1 MKSRIF
7 MYLFIFAVLLVIF
20 QYANAKNILE
30 SYRIKTEKKEAQVE
44 KLKDSVQKLFDR
56 NYDLS
61 LFTITNNDDALSY
74 FEDTDLNRDNIEAMV
89 MDALYNTNT
98 YTGDEHPL
106 VPYMSMT
113 DTKMIINQA
122 RVVNHKWVLAN
133 FTDGKFWGELFL
145 SYEIKDSEVL
155 FKLENYLLYTSSGY

>member
-1 MKSRIF
+1 
-7 MYLFIFAVLLVIF
+7 MYLFIFTLLLVIF
-20 QYANAKNILE
+20 QYANAKNILD

-56 NYDLS
+56 NYTLS

-98 YTGDEHPL
+98 YSGDEHPL

-145 SYEIKDSEVL
+145 SYEIKDAEVF
-155 FKLENYLLYTSSGY
+155 FKLENYLLYTNSSY

>member
-7 MYLFIFAVLLVIF
+7 MYLFIFSVLLVIF

-30 SYRIKTEKKEAQVE
+30 SYRLKTEKKEAQVE

-61 LFTITNNDDALSY
+61 LFSITNNDDALSY
-74 FEDTDLNRDNIEAMV
+74 FDDTNLKREIIETTI

-98 YTGDEHPL
+98 YLGEEHPL
-106 VPYMSMT
+106 IPYRSMT

-122 RVVNHKWVLAN
+122 RVINHKWILAN

-145 SYEIKDSEVL
+145 SYEIEDNEVL
-155 FKLENYLLYTSSGY
+155 FEVENYLLYVNSGY

>member
-113 DTKMIINQA
+113 DTKIIINQA

>member
-7 MYLFIFAVLLVIF
+7 MYLFIFAVLLIVF
-20 QYANAKNILE
+20 QYANSKNILD
-30 SYRIKTEKKEAQVE
+30 SYRVKTEKKEAQVE
-44 KLKDSVQKLFDR
+44 KLKDSVQKLNNR

-74 FEDTDLNRDNIEAMV
+74 FDDTQLNRDNIEAMV

-113 DTKMIINQA
+113 DTKIIINQA
-122 RVVNHKWVLAN
+122 RVINHKWVLAN

-145 SYEIKDSEVL
+145 SYEFEGETVL
-155 FKLENYLLYTSSGY
+155 FKVENYLLYTGSDY